1 MSDRLSPTSRPISY
15 ELQFKLDFD
24 RFAFTGRQKTIIRI
38 SEETQQLRLHCEKLS
53 IRDLS
58 LFTRGE
64 KVPVSQG
71 QENGELHILS
81 ERPLDPGEYLLQVS
95 FSGELGDDLAG
106 FYRSRYTDSSG
117 TETYLAT
124 TQLEAPYARR
134 VFPCFDEPGFKARFS
149 VTMDIPAHMT
159 ALSNMPVESESVSR
173 DRKTVRF
180 ATTPSMS
187 TYLLYMGAGEFDYL
201 EEIRGN
207 RTVRVYG
214 VNGKSSQGAY
224 ALKFA
229 ADTLEFFE
237 NYSGIDYPLPK
248 LDLIA
253 IPDFAAGAMENW
265 GAVTFREVLLYIDE
279 SSSLPVKKRVAEVI
293 AHELWHQWS
302 GNLVTMEWW
311 DDLWLNE
318 AFATFIAF
326 KAVNH
331 FHPDWHIWDDFIESD
346 TKRAFAMDMLSS
358 THPIAVPVHTPN
370 EVEEI
375 FDAISYGKGASVLR
389 MVEAYIGE
397 DSFAKGVSA
406 YLSAFAYKNA
416 VADDLWDTLEE
427 NSAQSVKKLLVS
439 WVTEPGFP
447 LLTAEGN
454 AKSISL
460 RQERFGTGS
469 SGATSVRPIPLTWVS
484 AGQFE
489 EKLFDTGE
497 AKISRN
503 GHFLKINVNQTGFYR
518 TRYDHELLNSLCDA
532 VHKKV
537 LPVYDRWG
545 LLNDFWACTLAG
557 YSRLEELL
565 HTMDYYRTEKESFVL
580 REISSICSEIAQ
592 NLRIAGRGKL
602 LFERYAKPFTTA
614 YNELGIQSSESDS
627 PQKRQIRPLAIQVL
641 IRAENKEV
649 TDKALDLS
657 CRYLDGTPIDP
668 DIRSACL
675 SAVSHTGEE
684 EVFEKVRKAYEEK
697 EGGEEKMALLGT
709 LGEFEKADLLKRYLD
724 YSLTDAVRRQDLRTV
739 FVRAA
744 RNSACPDIFFD
755 WAKEHWDTLGD
766 LSKSHLVFIGFLQ
779 TLIVTA
785 PDLKTL
791 SGIREFLENNTT
803 GFEKTKAVAF
813 EKAELYI
820 RFRER
825 EKDSSFSG

>member
-1 MSDRLSPTSRPISY
+1 MSDRLSPTIRPTSY
-15 ELQFKLDFD
+15 ELQFRLDFD
-24 RFAFTGRQKTIIRI
+24 RFAFTGRQKTVVRI
-38 SEETQQLRLHCEKLS
+38 TEETQELRLHCEKLS

-64 KVPVSQG
+64 KAPVTHE
-71 QENGELHILS
+71 QEEGELHIIS
-81 ERPLDPGEYLLQVS
+81 GEPLDPGEYLLQVS
-95 FSGELGDDLAG
+95 FSGELNDDLAG

-117 TETYLAT
+117 QDAYLAT

-134 VFPCFDEPGFKARFS
+134 VFPCFDEPEFKATFS
-149 VTMDIPAHMT
+149 VTIDIPAQMT
-159 ALSNMPVESESVSR
+159 ALSNMPVESESVAR

-180 ATTPSMS
+180 EATPPMS
-187 TYLLYMGAGEFDYL
+187 TYLLYMGAGEFDYV
-201 EEIRGN
+201 EETRGK

-214 VNGKSSQGAY
+214 INGKSSQGIY

-237 NYSGIDYPLPK
+237 EYSGIDYPLPK

-265 GAVTFREVLLYIDE
+265 GAVTFREVLLYIDD

-331 FHPDWHIWDDFIESD
+331 FHPDWHIWDDLIESD
-346 TKRAFAMDMLSS
+346 TKRALAMDMLSS
-358 THPIAVPVHTPN
+358 THSIAVPVHTPN

-389 MVEAYIGE
+389 MIEAYIGE

-406 YLSAFAYKNA
+406 YLSAFAYKSA
-416 VADDLWDTLEE
+416 RADDLWDTLE
-427 NSAQSVKKLLVS
+427 NHSTQSVKELLVS

-447 LLTAEGN
+447 LLTATGN
-454 AKSISL
+454 ERTVSL
-460 RQERFGTGS
+460 RQERFGIGKS
-469 SGATSVRPIPLTWVS
+469 AATSVRPIPLTWVS
-484 AGQFE
+484 DGQFN
-489 EKLFDTGE
+489 EKLFDTEE
-497 AKISRN
+497 AEIPRN
-503 GHFLKINVNQTGFYR
+503 GNLFKINVNQTGFYR
-518 TRYDHELLNSLCDA
+518 TRYDHGLLNALCDA
-532 VHKKV
+532 VREKM

-545 LLNDFWACTLAG
+545 LLNDSWACTLAG
-557 YSRLEELL
+557 YSRLERLL
-565 HTMDYYRTEKESFVL
+565 RTMDHYRTEEENFVL

-592 NLRIAGRGKL
+592 NLRIAHGGKS
-602 LFERYAKPFTTA
+602 LFVRYAEPFTTA
-614 YNELGIQSSESDS
+614 YNRLGLHSSESDS
-627 PQKRQIRPLAIQVL
+627 AENRQIRPLAIQFL
-641 IRAENKEV
+641 IRADNREV
-649 TDKALDLS
+649 TDGALDLS
-657 CRYLDGTPIDP
+657 NRYLNGTPIDP
-668 DIRSACL
+668 DLRSACL

-684 EVFEKVRKAYEEK
+684 DAFEQVRKSYEQK
-697 EGGEEKMALLGT
+697 DGGEEKVALLGT
-709 LGEFEKADLLKRYLD
+709 LGEFEKAELLKRYLD

-755 WAKEHWDTLGD
+755 WTKEHWDTLGE
-766 LSKSHLVFIGFLQ
+766 LSKSHLVFIGLLQ

-785 PDLKTL
+785 ADLKTL
-791 SGIREFLENNTT
+791 SEIREFLKNNTV

-825 EKDSSFSG
+825 EKDCSFCG